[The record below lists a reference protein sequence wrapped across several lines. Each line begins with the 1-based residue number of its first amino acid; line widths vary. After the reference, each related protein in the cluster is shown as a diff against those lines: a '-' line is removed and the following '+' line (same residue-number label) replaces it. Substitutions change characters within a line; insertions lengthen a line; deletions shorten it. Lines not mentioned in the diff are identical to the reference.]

1 MYTVLTPGAT
11 YYSEGTNDD
20 DTGYRLRPPCGRTC
34 LRALLDGI
42 DGDVDDYIGGMLH
55 ALTGTDPI
63 EAFSALMWMA
73 AAMTQR
79 VAEVTGFDS
88 RQVVDSWLQAR
99 YKD

>member
-1 MYTVLTPGAT
+1 MTTP
-11 YYSEGTNDD
+11 DI
-20 DTGYRLRPPCGRTC
+20 GYDHRVAELVC
-34 LRALLDGI
+34 ALLDGI